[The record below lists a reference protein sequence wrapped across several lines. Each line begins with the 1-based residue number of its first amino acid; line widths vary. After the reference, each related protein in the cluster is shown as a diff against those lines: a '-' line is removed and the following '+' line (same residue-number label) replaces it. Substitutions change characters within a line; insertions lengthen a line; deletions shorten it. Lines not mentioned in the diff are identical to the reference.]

1 MAVGTRSPLNRNEWG
16 VTLVESAL
24 ILVLFLTL
32 LLGVMEVGRF
42 LNIRQV
48 LTHAAREG
56 ARFAIAPASG
66 TNTLPDE
73 DQVSAKVETYL
84 LAANIRDAVTTVKCP
99 PSATEVC
106 TKDPAMAIVTGSVTT
121 EYTEVTVSTTYSVLS
136 APGLFKALEVNL
148 SGKALMRRE
157 TSE

>member
-1 MAVGTRSPLNRNEWG
+1 MAVHRRSPQNRNEWG

-42 LNIRQV
+42 LNTRQV

-73 DQVSAKVETYL
+73 DEVSAKVETYL
-84 LAANIRDAVTTVKCP
+84 LAANIRGASTTVKCP
-99 PSATEVC
+99 PSAKETC
-106 TKDPAMAIVTGSVTT
+106 TKDAAMAIATGSVVT
-121 EYTEVTVSTTYSVLS
+121 EYTEVTVSKTYSVITAGS
-136 APGLFKALEVNL
+136 LFRALEVHL
-148 SGKALMRRE
+148 TGKALMRRE

>member
-1 MAVGTRSPLNRNEWG
+1 MVVHTHSPLKKNEWG

-42 LNIRQV
+42 LNTRQV

-66 TNTLPDE
+66 TNTLPDADE
-73 DQVSAKVETYL
+73 IRARVDSYL
-84 LAANIRDAVTTVKCP
+84 LAANIHDAVTTVKCP
-99 PSATEVC
+99 PSATEAC
-106 TKDPAMAIVTGSVTT
+106 TKDPAMAVATGSVIT
-121 EYTEVTVSTTYSVLS
+121 EYTEVTVSKTYTVVT